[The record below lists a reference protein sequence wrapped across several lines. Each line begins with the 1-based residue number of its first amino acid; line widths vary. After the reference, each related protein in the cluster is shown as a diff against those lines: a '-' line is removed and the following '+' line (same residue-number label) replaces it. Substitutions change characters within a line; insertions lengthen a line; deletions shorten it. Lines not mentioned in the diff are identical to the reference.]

1 MTASV
6 PYEILTLTYA
16 KHVKRVFFCTILCL
30 RVSLCK
36 FFFPS
41 EFFSVGNYVGSIYYV
56 VPRHFDNLSDYF
68 LIPSSLFLSLSLSL
82 SEIWLNRNYLIKCK
96 ERKIQSWK
104 KRKTNAFSFETI
116 LECRPTLNLTWHFP
130 THLETGNFLVGMIFS
145 NLPNIQPLPSFCFL
159 GYELIFAMFVLDLGL
174 IVLWKKQERE
184 PCCGIN
190 ICHSSND
197 DLRWPDYILTTF
209 MGWSSRTFDLLF

>member
-68 LIPSSLFLSLSLSL
+68 LIPSSLFLSLSLSA
-82 SEIWLNRNYLIKCK
+82 IMLNCNYLIKCN
-96 ERKIQSWK
+96 ERQNPVLKNERQTLSALKQYW
-104 KRKTNAFSFETI
+104 NAD
-116 LECRPTLNLTWHFP
+116 
-130 THLETGNFLVGMIFS
+130 
-145 NLPNIQPLPSFCFL
+145 QPLISLDIFP
-159 GYELIFAMFVLDLGL
+159 LIWRPVTSL
-174 IVLWKKQERE
+174 
-184 PCCGIN
+184 
-190 ICHSSND
+190 
-197 DLRWPDYILTTF
+197 
-209 MGWSSRTFDLLF
+209 